1 MEIPLSML
9 AKALEKGGVNE
20 ATVYNLARNK
30 TKNFGSYGLRT
41 AKVEENGKEKTVLLI
56 ESPDDLFNLV
66 RLSCDLL
73 GEAQRVDKMVEQEVV
88 YQGIDYQEVKRL
100 FETISQLKEQLGAIR
115 KELEFKDR
123 ELKLTEKE
131 REKLQ
136 QEIKRLSAELKEHA
150 ERLKKAIKEN
160 RKLKVKPLIEE
171 LKKKLKEDEALELID
186 KLLKTVE
193 EESDV

>member
-9 AKALEKGGVNE
+9 AKSLEKGGVNDS
-20 ATVYNLARNK
+20 TVYNLARNK

-41 AKVEENGKEKTVLLI
+41 AKVEENGKEKTVILI
-56 ESPDDLFNLV
+56 ESPDDLFNLI

-100 FETISQLKEQLGAIR
+100 FENISDLKAQLQATR
-115 KELEFKDR
+115 KELEFKEK

-131 REKLQ
+131 KEKLQ
-136 QEIKRLSAELKEHA
+136 EEIKRLSAELKEHA
-150 ERLKKAIKEN
+150 ERLKKALKEN
-160 RKLKVKPLIEE
+160 RKLKVQPLVEQ
-171 LKKKLKEDEALELID
+171 LKKKLKGDEAVNLID
-186 KLLKTVE
+186 QLLKAVE
-193 EESDV
+193 GEEK